1 LLLGAIGYHGR
12 KHLRSPADLSLR
24 IGIHSGP
31 VTAGVLRGDRARFQL
46 FGDTV
51 NTGESDT
58 SSGIAIMHL
67 RLSHCDCCS
76 LCEASR
82 IESCGMRERVHLS
95 EQTALQ
101 LIKHGRDD
109 WIVRREDCVQAK
121 GKGNLVT
128 FWLKLAGHRSGPGS
142 VAGSVAGSSELGD
155 EDKVGIV
162 NQALKKDEW
171 NIEMPVSKSS
181 EAKQRTERLAEWNS
195 EILLELLHRVVV
207 RRAALPHRDILSV
220 QQLTDMA
227 RSIGDDKLVVEE
239 VVEVIDMPDFVAAS
253 DTSEVELSDE
263 VVEQLR
269 DFVTQIAA
277 RYNDNPCKHAS
288 AYRSYHSPSLQAS
301 NPLSRYFPLQS
312 TILSM

>member
-1 LLLGAIGYHGR
+1 
-12 KHLRSPADLSLR
+12 
-24 IGIHSGP
+24 
-31 VTAGVLRGDRARFQL
+31 
-46 FGDTV
+46 
-51 NTGESDT
+51 
-58 SSGIAIMHL
+58 
-67 RLSHCDCCS
+67 
-76 LCEASR
+76 
-82 IESCGMRERVHLS
+82 MRERVHLS

-128 FWLKLAGHRSGPGS
+128 FWLKLAGHRHGPGS

-155 EDKVGIV
+155 EDKVGRV
-162 NQALKKDEW
+162 NQALKSDEW

-181 EAKQRTERLAEWNS
+181 EAAKRTERLAEWNS

-207 RRAALPHRDILSV
+207 RRAALPQQNTLST

-239 VVEVIDMPDFVAAS
+239 VVEVIDMPDFVAVGS
-253 DTSEVELSDE
+253 KSEMELSDE
-263 VVEQLR
+263 LVEQLR

-277 RYNDNPCKHAS
+277 RYNDNPCKHVS
-288 AYRSYHSPSLQAS
+288 ACLSYHSPSQQAS
-301 NPLSRYFPLQS
+301 NTLSPYCPRQS